1 MHKILKQI
9 EKNGIVPVVVIEDAR
24 DAAPL
29 ATALCEGGLC
39 CAEVTFRTPAAAEA
53 IRRMKEA
60 QPQML
65 VGAGTVLKPEQVNEA
80 VNAGAQFIVS
90 PGLNPSVVK
99 YCLQRGVQVLPGT
112 ANPSDI
118 ELALE
123 YGLDVVKFFP
133 SEALGG
139 LKMIQAMAAPYTGV
153 KFMPTGGINAE
164 NVRKYLEYD
173 RILACGGSW
182 MVKKEL
188 IQTGNYAKIKE
199 LTREAAKIVREVRD
213 GIKA

>member
-139 LKMIQAMAAPYTGV
+139 LKMIRAMAAPYTGV